1 MSDGTDGYDRVEAI
15 GSLHQIFFKAES
27 AAKAGIRETETEFMI
42 IRIIAADRQVE
53 IDDARNFRA
62 FSVRIE
68 GPFDD
73 PALQA
78 ELLGRVALSSDRE
91 HAWISEK
98 VLREWPSLASEAWW
112 QEGLTNMI
120 AAVQKFGWIDNA
132 NHSIRAHIERAP

>member
-1 MSDGTDGYDRVEAI
+1 
-15 GSLHQIFFKAES
+15 
-27 AAKAGIRETETEFMI
+27 MI

-53 IDDARNFRA
+53 IDDARNFKA

-78 ELLGRVALSSDRE
+78 ELLGRVAISSDHE

-98 VLREWPSLASEAWW
+98 ALREWPSLRSEAWW

>member
-1 MSDGTDGYDRVEAI
+1 
-15 GSLHQIFFKAES
+15 
-27 AAKAGIRETETEFMI
+27 MI

-53 IDDARNFRA
+53 IDGASNFKA

-78 ELLGRVALSSDRE
+78 ELLGRVALAGDHE
-91 HAWISEK
+91 HAWICEK
-98 VLREWPSLASEAWW
+98 ALREWPSLASETWW

-132 NHSIRAHIERAP
+132 NHSIRAHIDYAP

>member
-1 MSDGTDGYDRVEAI
+1 
-15 GSLHQIFFKAES
+15 
-27 AAKAGIRETETEFMI
+27 MI
-42 IRIIAADRQVE
+42 IRIIAAGRQVE

-78 ELLGRVALSSDRE
+78 ELLGRVALGSDHE

-98 VLREWPSLASEAWW
+98 ALREWPSLASEAWW